1 MKRYRLTL
9 NEEQKGIKSKRLLF
23 LLIAVAVCM
32 LSFLMINDKASARSA
47 AGESAMTTDK
57 KDDQMKKRVLIVYAS
72 RAGSTAEVAK
82 TIERT
87 LKESGVAADALTT
100 ADVRNPGEYNA
111 VIVGS
116 AIRMGKWLPE
126 AVDFVKKHHDRLAKV
141 PTAYFV
147 VCNTMKVDTPENRK
161 KTLTYLD
168 PVRTGFGDIQ
178 PVDIGLFGGVIDFKK
193 LSFVD
198 RSMLKM
204 KGVAEGDFRDWTA
217 IKKWATDVAPMLL
230 KK

>member
-1 MKRYRLTL
+1 MKRNVLTL
-9 NEEQKGIKSKRLLF
+9 NEQKKAIKSKCSF
-23 LLIAVAVCM
+23 LLIAAALCI
-32 LSFLMINDKASARSA
+32 LCFLVINSHASAVTA
-47 AGESAMTTDK
+47 AGESAATTYK

-82 TIERT
+82 TIGQT
-87 LKESGVAADALTT
+87 LKESGVSVDTLST
-100 ADVRNPGEYNA
+100 ADVHKPEEYNA

-126 AVDFVKKHHDRLAKV
+126 AVDFINKHRDRLAKV
-141 PTAYFV
+141 PIAYFV
-147 VCNTMKVDTPENRK
+147 VCNTMKDDTPENRN
-161 KTLTYLD
+161 KTLAYLD
-168 PVRTGFGDIQ
+168 PVRAKFPDVQ

-193 LSFVD
+193 LSFVE

-204 KGVAEGDFRDWTA
+204 KGVTEGDSRDWTA
-217 IKKWATDVAPMLL
+217 IKKWTTDVVPVLF